1 MANSHSGN
9 TSSSELISSVCWL
22 VGWYQI
28 KFIRHY
34 RTSNLA
40 DGNSYLTVK
49 AVIKDASRKT
59 ILALSSIHHISG
71 DQLSQESQMPSH
83 YDEWSRPYLSVMDY
97 RALKRQGG
105 SDWKI

>member
-1 MANSHSGN
+1 MLRPLTLIDRIFKVANSHSGN

-40 DGNSYLTVK
+40 DGSSYLTVK

-71 DQLSQESQMPSH
+71 DQMSQESQCHLITTSGA
-83 YDEWSRPYLSVMDY
+83 DLTY
-97 RALKRQGG
+97 R
-105 SDWKI
+105 